1 MGQPEGSGHSLA
13 DQSSRREF
21 VGEVVSDKMQKTVIV
36 IVKRLTRHAKY
47 GKVIRRVTR
56 LKAHDEKNECK
67 IGDRVR
73 VVETKPLSKD
83 KHFRV
88 AQVVEKARAV

>member
-1 MGQPEGSGHSLA
+1 MGQPEGSGRSLA
-13 DQSSRREF
+13 DHSSRREF

-67 IGDRVR
+67 MGDRVR